1 MLEIHVGQSSPCLHH
16 IQTYAVQH
24 HQHCNIKG
32 RSLIDFKRKGINKI
46 TRFANIYY
54 QNNSNLLLSC
64 FLTNLICILFTN
76 DSNLLLSIFLF
87 LNFSKYF
94 FGVRLLSVLCGHS
107 VFPSPPQRPMTS
119 DFEGFSIPDFIHYI
133 IFYLNSSERA
143 VISLFN
149 VEYQTRELLVPFL

>member
-32 RSLIDFKRKGINKI
+32 RSFIDFKRKGINKI

-94 FGVRLLSVLCGHS
+94 FWRSTFVGSVWS
-107 VFPSPPQRPMTS
+107 F
-119 DFEGFSIPDFIHYI
+119 GFSIPATTANDLRLRR
-133 IFYLNSSERA
+133 IFYPRFYPLH
-143 VISLFN
+143 F
-149 VEYQTRELLVPFL
+149 FLS